1 MCVCFFNG
9 DHFKVFIEFVTIL
22 LLFYVLVFWSQNMRD
37 LAPQPGIKPEPPT
50 LESKVLINHW
60 ITREVLTHKDLTT
73 NHSSKA
79 VHTGESNI
87 NYGNRVLIFLSYTWE
102 I

>member
-1 MCVCFFNG
+1 MWTI
-9 DHFKVFIEFVTIL
+9 FKVFIEFVTIL

-79 VHTGESNI
+79 EHTGESNI